1 MLWANRPARGVTLMT
16 TAFEDHAWKFRY
28 SAACLWP
35 TVRTALAEVVSYQ
48 TIMDLD
54 HKIRTFPIPLELQPP
69 LQGYQG
75 RTWSSDP
82 ASAMQQFCFI
92 CERELS
98 ECFHTLSVGPVSDTV
113 PRLVVPAQELPRG
126 SDTRRAR
133 QSFGA
138 PLWRLGH
145 GSVPW
150 RGPHVRYAARLV
162 QGAPGVDGAHLVFLV
177 RRVFVLGTYKVA
189 GLAVKHWH

>member
-1 MLWANRPARGVTLMT
+1 MLCANRAGRGVTLMT
-16 TAFEDHAWKFRY
+16 TVFEDHAWKFRY

-75 RTWSSDP
+75 RTWSTDP

-92 CERELS
+92 VERELS
-98 ECFHTLSVGPVSDTV
+98 ECFHSACVGTYSETV
-113 PRLVVPAQELPRG
+113 PRSVVPAQELPCG
-126 SDTRRAR
+126 SDTR
-133 QSFGA
+133 
-138 PLWRLGH
+138 
-145 GSVPW
+145 
-150 RGPHVRYAARLV
+150 
-162 QGAPGVDGAHLVFLV
+162 
-177 RRVFVLGTYKVA
+177 
-189 GLAVKHWH
+189 